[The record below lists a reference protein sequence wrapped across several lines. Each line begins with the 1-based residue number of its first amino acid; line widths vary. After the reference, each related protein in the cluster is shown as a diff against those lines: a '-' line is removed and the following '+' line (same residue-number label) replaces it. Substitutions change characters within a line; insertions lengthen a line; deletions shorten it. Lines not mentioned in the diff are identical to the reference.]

1 MKMATIFS
9 AALVSASVFAFGAS
23 AQTAATSNRAP
34 MAGTN
39 TMQTG
44 NTMATDRADYGT
56 ATTDRAMSDDNMTT
70 GSVDV
75 ESEPIVPGSG
85 ATFNAGD
92 PAVGKAATLQDQAPL
107 VESH

>member
-23 AQTAATSNRAP
+23 AQTAATSNRAT
-34 MAGTN
+34 MSETN

-44 NTMATDRADYGT
+44 NTMATGRADYGT
-56 ATTDRAMSDDNMTT
+56 ATRDGAMTDDMTT
-70 GSVDV
+70 GSVEV

-85 ATFNAGD
+85 ATFHAGD

-107 VESH
+107 LENR